1 MCRSRILSR
10 KSMLII
16 PTAYAEACV
25 DGDTSEGGNELELQ
39 CTMYSVLEDRHMP
52 NKDRLLFKNQIG
64 HT

>member
-1 MCRSRILSR
+1 
-10 KSMLII
+10 MLII

-39 CTMYSVLEDRHMP
+39 CTMYSVLEERHMP